1 MRSRKFKE
9 AMKAE
14 AVKRMKGL
22 KLSDEAIIA
31 YESENKLLC
40 SYYVLQSEV
49 PHKILTEIRN
59 WEKEFGNLVY
69 HVVYSRLYGYEI
81 YNALSVSNYI
91 EDWEYETFMIDQGGT
106 MAYTI
111 NVSKPDYSES
121 GSIVLENH
129 RGILRRIL

>member
-1 MRSRKFKE
+1 M
-9 AMKAE
+9 
-14 AVKRMKGL
+14 
-22 KLSDEAIIA
+22 
-31 YESENKLLC
+31 
-40 SYYVLQSEV
+40 
-49 PHKILTEIRN
+49 
-59 WEKEFGNLVY
+59 VY